1 MKDRKKTF
9 IESTKKRNENLEK
22 LDLVRINT
30 HINKEDKDYLTEI
43 QKENKFRLLGDS
55 ISFIIKKNIQK

>member
-9 IESTKKRNENLEK
+9 IESTKKRNKNLEK

-55 ISFIIKKNIQK
+55 ISYIIKKNIQK